1 MPRYLVEIR
10 ERVLPMQRKAVFW
23 FIIGTFFITWSAWVA
38 AIFLVDGALVP
49 GSPAYALY
57 GLGGLLGPIIPAFIV
72 MRFINKKEAFR
83 PFLRELIKAKVSFY
97 WYAAVILFPL
107 LLGLLPYLLE
117 LISDGTFKFTF
128 TSPYYT
134 VFLLLPMMIIG
145 GGLEEVGWR
154 GVLLPELLKRFSP
167 LTSTLM
173 VSLVWALWHAPLW
186 FIPGT
191 VQSELSMA
199 WFALSLLGSSFLL
212 SAVYINTRS
221 VFLCILLH
229 ALFNANAMYFEPVV
243 PLNSW
248 SEEGSIVVKLILCTV
263 SFLLLVNKKEAKR
276 LAVASGR
283 EIGH

>member
-1 MPRYLVEIR
+1 MPKYSEGNM
-10 ERVLPMQRKAVFW
+10 ERVLPMQRKAVIW
-23 FIIGTFFITWSAWVA
+23 FIIGTFFITWAAWVA
-38 AIFLVDGALVP
+38 VIFLVDDALTP
-49 GSPAYALY
+49 GTPAYALY

-72 MRFINKKEAFR
+72 MRFIHKKEAFR
-83 PFLRELIKAKVSFY
+83 PFLRELIKAKASLY

-107 LLGLLPYLLE
+107 LLGLLPYLIE
-117 LISDGTFKFTF
+117 LITGGTFKFTF

-134 VFLLLPMMIIG
+134 IILLLPMMILG
-145 GGLEEVGWR
+145 GGLEEIGWR

-212 SAVYINTRS
+212 SAVYISTRS

-229 ALFNANAMYFEPVV
+229 AFFNANAIYFEPVV
-243 PLNSW
+243 PLSSW
-248 SEEGSIVVKLILCTV
+248 SEEGSIVAKLILCAG
-263 SFLLLVNKKEAKR
+263 FFLLVNKKTSKR